1 MVTRKRLHGYCEIV
15 AGVDFAKLVI
25 QISETCA
32 FAKDL
37 AKIDSGIS
45 EKADQQQIA
54 PMTGRPCIR
63 NPLIEAGETPGK
75 KGYPK
80 RLLSGWLPVAAS
92 GCDNEIPG
100 LRPPASV
107 LHGLSGL
114 WPPAFPAGAL
124 RP

>member
-37 AKIDSGIS
+37 AKIDSENSETCAFANDVAKIDSGIS

-54 PMTGRPCIR
+54 PMTGRPCIH

-80 RLLSGWLPVAAS
+80 RLLSS
-92 GCDNEIPG
+92 GH
-100 LRPPASV
+100 R
-107 LHGLSGL
+107 
-114 WPPAFPAGAL
+114 
-124 RP
+124 